1 MPRKGVK
8 DEKKQPK
15 NEFPGFSEKESTGP
29 DPLAQPE
36 NVKIREGTGKSAPS
50 ENVSKGGIKM
60 VKAKKEKLKEDERD
74 PEEIEK
80 QDEDPEKKP
89 EVEKQGDE
97 NPEDKVEPEMEKEED
112 LSDLDEDEKKTYRAL
127 KARVKKVK
135 KGEGLPQNPEEAA
148 TEAADAG
155 HSATSKPVIESKPD
169 IFVPPSEVEGDRE
182 QDIPNQELGKSAK
195 PDLTKSPLFVNVTKQ
210 LEGIKAALSKKVDD
224 LEKSVNDRLKNIHSD
239 MEKIEKFYQGSFYK
253 AASDEVGPEGLNAMP
268 ITKQIEKGKARFSS

>member
-15 NEFPGFSEKESTGP
+15 NEFPGFAEKESTGP

-36 NVKIREGTGKSAPS
+36 NVKIREGTGNSAPS

-60 VKAKKEKLKEDERD
+60 AKFKKEKLKENEEDK
-74 PEEIEK
+74 EEIEK
-80 QDEDPEKKP
+80 Q
-89 EVEKQGDE
+89 
-97 NPEDKVEPEMEKEED
+97 EED

-155 HSATSKPVIESKPD
+155 HSTTPKPVIESKPD